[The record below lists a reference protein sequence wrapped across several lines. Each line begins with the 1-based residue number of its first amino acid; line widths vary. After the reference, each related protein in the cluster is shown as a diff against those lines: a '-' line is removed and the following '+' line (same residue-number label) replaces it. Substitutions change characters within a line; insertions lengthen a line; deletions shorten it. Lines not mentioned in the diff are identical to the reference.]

1 MLRSRKHNRGFT
13 LIELLVC
20 ITIFII
26 MTSLLVAKYGNF
38 NKSVLLTNAVY
49 STALAIR
56 TAQNYGL
63 SVKGAGASCGSGDSF
78 QCAYGVA
85 FSTTDSGKFAL
96 FLDANG
102 NGIKEAVESDIS
114 TYTLKN
120 GATISGAC
128 FTDVCTESGT
138 AYISFKRPDPSAIIC
153 GGASSNII
161 VCDKTYAKITISATD
176 GSKRSISVRSNGQI
190 SVDI

>member
-1 MLRSRKHNRGFT
+1 
-13 LIELLVC
+13 
-20 ITIFII
+20 

-63 SVKGAGASCGSGDSF
+63 SVKGAGASARCGSGDSF

-102 NGIKEAVESDIS
+102 NGIKDTGESDIS

-120 GATISGAC
+120 GATILAFVSTMLLLVVLPLEKHTSHSSAQIRVPSYVMPLTTVIIHTPKSL
-128 FTDVCTESGT
+128 FPPPTAVSVPSVCEVM
-138 AYISFKRPDPSAIIC
+138 ARYL
-153 GGASSNII
+153 
-161 VCDKTYAKITISATD
+161 
-176 GSKRSISVRSNGQI
+176 
-190 SVDI
+190 

>member
-20 ITIFII
+20 VTIFII

-38 NKSVLLTNAVY
+38 NKSVLLTNVAY
-49 STALAIR
+49 SAALAIR

-102 NGIKEAVESDIS
+102 NGIKDTGESDIS

-120 GATISGAC
+120 GATISGVC
-128 FTDVCTESGT
+128 FFDGCTGT
-138 AYISFKRPDPSAIIC
+138 GVAYISFKRPDPSAIIC
-153 GGASSNII
+153 KAANDCNYS
-161 VCDKTYAKITISATD
+161 YAKITISATD
-176 GSKRSISVRSNGQI
+176 GSKRSISVRSSGQV